1 MGHSV
6 GFIVA
11 LAERDIY
18 VVWCSHCEQSHRSV
32 EFAQHNPVVLLF
44 DQVYPASQDCHLCG
58 CLMVKPEASW
68 WDDAYPNLLNV
79 EEEFFND

>member
-1 MGHSV
+1 MAHTV

-11 LAERDIY
+11 LADKDIY
-18 VVWCSHCEQSHRSV
+18 VVWCEFCQHANKAT
-32 EFAQHNPVVLLF
+32 EFAEHSPVELLF
-44 DQVYPASQDCHLCG
+44 NQIYPASQDCHLCG